1 MQLRNRFNKGFQF
14 YYVIDTYS
22 KYAWVIPLKDKKG
35 IAITNAFQKIVVE
48 PGHKPNK
55 TWVDEGSEFYK
66 KPMKFWLQDNDI
78 QHIMTEKLLLLKDL
92 LEPLRKKFISI

>member
-14 YYVIDTYS
+14 YVIDTYS

-78 QHIMTEKLLLLKDL
+78 QHIMKEKLLLLKDL

>member
-1 MQLRNRFNKGFQF
+1 M
-14 YYVIDTYS
+14 
-22 KYAWVIPLKDKKG
+22 KDKKG
-35 IAITNAFQKIVVE
+35 IAITNAFQKILVE

-78 QHIMTEKLLLLKDL
+78 QHIMKEKLLLLKDL
-92 LEPLRKKFISI
+92 LKPLRTKFISI

>member
-14 YYVIDTYS
+14 YYVIDTSS

-78 QHIMTEKLLLLKDL
+78 QHIMKEKLLLLKDL